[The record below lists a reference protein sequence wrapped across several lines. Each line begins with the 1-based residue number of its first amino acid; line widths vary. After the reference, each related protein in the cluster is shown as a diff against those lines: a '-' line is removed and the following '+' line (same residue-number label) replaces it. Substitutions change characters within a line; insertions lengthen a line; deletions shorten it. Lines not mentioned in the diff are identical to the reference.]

1 MSKPWKFVY
10 ITTSVT
16 ASHQYPLARTNI
28 CSFSRWLTWLPKLP
42 FTQRN
47 IRQLQFVC
55 GISIDSN
62 SNSTQYSLSRMIYMQ
77 QQHTH
82 TRNTPANTGKKLNL
96 CHKNVEKEHER
107 YINSNVLCQKFLF
120 NHTRNASIPL
130 LAGYATNVSRLS
142 IWNNTTRKN
151 YLMSQEHL
159 HQNQSASPAVIC
171 GRSYLP
177 EELRN
182 SKMTSMDS
190 DTRINIF

>member
-77 QQHTH
+77 QQYTH

-107 YINSNVLCQKFLF
+107 YKLQCV
-120 NHTRNASIPL
+120 
-130 LAGYATNVSRLS
+130 VSKVSLQPHAQR
-142 IWNNTTRKN
+142 IHPIACW
-151 YLMSQEHL
+151 
-159 HQNQSASPAVIC
+159 
-171 GRSYLP
+171 
-177 EELRN
+177 LRHKCEPTVN
-182 SKMTSMDS
+182 LE
-190 DTRINIF
+190 